1 MCVTVRHW
9 MLCGSF
15 HYRSTRCV
23 LQFITGCCVVPEMLS
38 EPLPQPKID
47 QSALKK
53 LTDMGFPE
61 SRAKKAL
68 LLNKSVRLCVC
79 VVVFLCVCVYLCLC
93 VCVFACVFVFVCAC
107 VVVFMCV
114 CVCMCM

>member
-1 MCVTVRHW
+1 M
-9 MLCGSF
+9 
-15 HYRSTRCV
+15 
-23 LQFITGCCVVPEMLS
+23 VPEMLS

>member
-1 MCVTVRHW
+1 M
-9 MLCGSF
+9 
-15 HYRSTRCV
+15 
-23 LQFITGCCVVPEMLS
+23 VPEMLS

-79 VVVFLCVCVYLCLC
+79 LCVVVCVYVCGCVCV
-93 VCVFACVFVFVCAC
+93 C
-107 VVVFMCV
+107 VVVFVCVCVHVCVVVCV
-114 CVCMCM
+114 CVCVCV